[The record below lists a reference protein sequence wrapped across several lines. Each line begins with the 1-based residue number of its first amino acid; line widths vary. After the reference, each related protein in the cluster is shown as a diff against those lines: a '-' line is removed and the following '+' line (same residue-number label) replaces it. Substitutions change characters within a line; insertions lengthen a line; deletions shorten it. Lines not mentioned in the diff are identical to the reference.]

1 MLPETPDYLLVMAEI
16 EMFLGQMRIRVAPNS
31 ELSTSPL
38 PIPHEPDSQVL
49 LSEGYSAQRNTSPSA
64 APPTAHAT
72 WKPGKALS
80 RTIEDGA
87 ASPNPTRSQVEP
99 VVHIPVMDP
108 PNPTRSQVEPIV
120 HIPST
125 DLAPP
130 SPSRPPSP
138 PPLPATSSLPAE
150 TTTVIT
156 DSLAAIQCPVSDE
169 DKVLHI
175 LSGLGPSYEMFVTSS
190 VCAKP
195 PMPTFEDLRAL
206 LLNQEIRLSQTSQ
219 SSQSPP
225 SPPPDSSLS
234 GTAMFSQRGRGRG
247 VPGRG
252 RSRGYRG
259 RGRGFYNPGR
269 GPNSYYGRGY
279 VNPGRGFYSFSGRDS
294 DYSSSSGSSFAGP
307 PDMGRGFRY
316 PPHLAGLL
324 GPGPASSPA
333 VACQDLRTG
342 KQIARGNREGDLYV
356 LRQHGDALMALT
368 ASAEPSIRAT
378 DFIWHSRLGHP
389 RTLQFLRSSDAI
401 YFSGKPK
408 EKGSLIR
415 WSSLFS
421 GRLDV
426 DYLYE
431 VYSLYEE
438 IDSFI
443 FEVNGE
449 SSEFQA
455 RGKQGR
461 QQSQRQGKEFHQSKF
476 QFRKRAGRALVVD
489 GVDRAGAAET
499 VVA

>member
-1 MLPETPDYLLVMAEI
+1 MISGYLSI
-16 EMFLGQMRIRVAPNS
+16 N
-31 ELSTSPL
+31 
-38 PIPHEPDSQVL
+38 
-49 LSEGYSAQRNTSPSA
+49 
-64 APPTAHAT
+64 
-72 WKPGKALS
+72 
-80 RTIEDGA
+80 
-87 ASPNPTRSQVEP
+87 
-99 VVHIPVMDP
+99 
-108 PNPTRSQVEPIV
+108 
-120 HIPST
+120 
-125 DLAPP
+125 P
-130 SPSRPPSP
+130 SPSILKPDNLPSSTNFI
-138 PPLPATSSLPAE
+138 PAKKGTLSISDYFINFK
-150 TTTVIT
+150 VIT

-333 VACQDLRTG
+333 VACQ
-342 KQIARGNREGDLYV
+342 V
-356 LRQHGDALMALT
+356 C
-368 ASAEPSIRAT
+368 
-378 DFIWHSRLGHP
+378 
-389 RTLQFLRSSDAI
+389 
-401 YFSGKPK
+401 GKPGHSALDCYHRFNQAYQS
-408 EKGSLIR
+408 EPPTQAFAAMSITSPGDPNWYPDTGASSHMTGNSGNF
-415 WSSLFS
+415 SSL
-421 GRLDV
+421 RP
-426 DYLYE
+426 
-431 VYSLYEE
+431 
-438 IDSFI
+438 
-443 FEVNGE
+443 
-449 SSEFQA
+449 
-455 RGKQGR
+455 
-461 QQSQRQGKEFHQSKF
+461 
-476 QFRKRAGRALVVD
+476 
-489 GVDRAGAAET
+489 
-499 VVA
+499 

>member
-333 VACQDLRTG
+333 VACQ
-342 KQIARGNREGDLYV
+342 V
-356 LRQHGDALMALT
+356 C
-368 ASAEPSIRAT
+368 
-378 DFIWHSRLGHP
+378 
-389 RTLQFLRSSDAI
+389 
-401 YFSGKPK
+401 GKPGHSALDCYHRFNQAYQS
-408 EKGSLIR
+408 EPPTQAFAAMSITSPGDPN
-415 WSSLFS
+415 W
-421 GRLDV
+421 LDV